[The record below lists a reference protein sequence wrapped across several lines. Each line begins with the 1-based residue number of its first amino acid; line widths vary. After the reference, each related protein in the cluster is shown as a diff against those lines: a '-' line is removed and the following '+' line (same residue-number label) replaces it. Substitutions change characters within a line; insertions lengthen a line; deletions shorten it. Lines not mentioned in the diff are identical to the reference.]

1 MNFANAQLKWKFT
14 TGFLG
19 VSAILLLMC
28 GVVYMNL
35 TTISARTTELA
46 QARNLQLA
54 AKSELMDRIDIQDA
68 MRGYVAS
75 GSISFLR
82 NVDSLRS
89 DAAEQ
94 ERRLDELSAGDS
106 DLRAKLVEEI

>member
-1 MNFANAQLKWKFT
+1 
-14 TGFLG
+14 
-19 VSAILLLMC
+19 
-28 GVVYMNL
+28 
-35 TTISARTTELA
+35 
-46 QARNLQLA
+46 
-54 AKSELMDRIDIQDA
+54 

-106 DLRAKLVEEI
+106 DLRAKLVEVKTEAAKIRVDDDEITSENASNHAQAAADIATKGRLTHPLGVNASQRR